1 MIIIGV
7 SAFKKASLQIPSM
20 QKIINALSVISF
32 LLVVAISGGGV
43 FGYLWITNEANQE
56 NLKKEL
62 IGNLKGSLTIPKA
75 LTGPAIPTAPI
86 PKF

>member
-1 MIIIGV
+1 MGV
-7 SAFKKASLQIPSM
+7 RALKKASLQIPSM

-43 FGYLWITNEANQE
+43 FGYLWITNEENQE
-56 NLKKEL
+56 KLKKEI
-62 IGNLKGSLTIPKA
+62 IGNLTGSLPIPKT

>member
-1 MIIIGV
+1 
-7 SAFKKASLQIPSM
+7 M

-32 LLVVAISGGGV
+32 LLVVAISGGGIY
-43 FGYLWITNEANQE
+43 GYLFITNEENQE
-56 NLKKEL
+56 KLKKEL
-62 IGNLKGSLTIPKA
+62 IGNLTGSLPIPKN

>member
-1 MIIIGV
+1 
-7 SAFKKASLQIPSM
+7 M
-20 QKIINALSVISF
+20 QKLQPIFNILSLVSF

-43 FGYLWITNEANQE
+43 FGYLWITNEENQE
-56 NLKKEL
+56 KLKKEL
-62 IGNLKGSLTIPKA
+62 IGNLTGSLPIPKT

>member
-1 MIIIGV
+1 MGV
-7 SAFKKASLQIPSM
+7 RALKKASLQIPSM

-43 FGYLWITNEANQE
+43 FGYLWITNEENQE
-56 NLKKEL
+56 KLKKEV
-62 IGNLKGSLTIPKA
+62 IGNLTGSLPIPKA
-75 LTGPAIPTAPI
+75 LTGPAIPTAPV

>member
-1 MIIIGV
+1 MGV
-7 SAFKKASLQIPSM
+7 RAFKKASLQIPSM

-32 LLVVAISGGGV
+32 LLVVAISGSGV
-43 FGYLWITNEANQE
+43 FGYLWITNEENQE
-56 NLKKEL
+56 KLKKEL
-62 IGNLKGSLTIPKA
+62 IGNLTGSLPIPKT

>member
-1 MIIIGV
+1 MGV
-7 SAFKKASLQIPSM
+7 RALKKAPLQIPSM

-43 FGYLWITNEANQE
+43 FGYLWITNEENQE
-56 NLKKEL
+56 KLKKEL
-62 IGNLKGSLTIPKA
+62 IGNLTGSLPIPKT

>member
-1 MIIIGV
+1 
-7 SAFKKASLQIPSM
+7 M

-32 LLVVAISGGGV
+32 LLVVAISGGGIY
-43 FGYLWITNEANQE
+43 GYLFITNEENQE
-56 NLKKEL
+56 KLKKEL
-62 IGNLKGSLTIPKA
+62 IGNLTESLPIPKN

>member
-1 MIIIGV
+1 MGV
-7 SAFKKASLQIPSM
+7 RAFKKASLQIPSM

-43 FGYLWITNEANQE
+43 FGYLWITNEENQE

-62 IGNLKGSLTIPKA
+62 IGNLTGSLPIPKT
-75 LTGPAIPTAPI
+75 LTGPAIPTAPV

>member
-1 MIIIGV
+1 MGV
-7 SAFKKASLQIPSM
+7 RAFRKASLQIPSM

-43 FGYLWITNEANQE
+43 FGYLWITNEENQE
-56 NLKKEL
+56 KLKKEL
-62 IGNLKGSLTIPKA
+62 IGNLTGSLPIPKT

>member
-1 MIIIGV
+1 MGV
-7 SAFKKASLQIPSM
+7 RALKKASLQIPSM

-43 FGYLWITNEANQE
+43 FGYLWITNEENQE
-56 NLKKEL
+56 KLKKEL
-62 IGNLKGSLTIPKA
+62 IGNLTGSLPIPKT

>member
-1 MIIIGV
+1 MGV
-7 SAFKKASLQIPSM
+7 RAFKKASLQIPSM

-43 FGYLWITNEANQE
+43 FGYLWITNEENQE

-62 IGNLKGSLTIPKA
+62 IGNLTGSLPIPKA

>member
-1 MIIIGV
+1 MGV
-7 SAFKKASLQIPSM
+7 RALKKASLQIPSM
-20 QKIINALSVISF
+20 QKLQPIFNILSLVSF

-43 FGYLWITNEANQE
+43 FGYLWITNEENQE
-56 NLKKEL
+56 KLKKEV
-62 IGNLKGSLTIPKA
+62 IGNLTGSLPIPKT